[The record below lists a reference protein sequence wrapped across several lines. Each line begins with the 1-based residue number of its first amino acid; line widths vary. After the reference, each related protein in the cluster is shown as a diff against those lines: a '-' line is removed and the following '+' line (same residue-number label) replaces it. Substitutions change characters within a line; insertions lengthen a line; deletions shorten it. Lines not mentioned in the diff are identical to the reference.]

1 MTEIRPNYEAQ
12 VFLPPPGLNRQFR
25 TVGRNRV
32 KIFGSK
38 LCLDQML

>member
-1 MTEIRPNYEAQ
+1 MTEIRPDYEAQ

-32 KIFGSK
+32 KVSEKCSESF
-38 LCLDQML
+38 